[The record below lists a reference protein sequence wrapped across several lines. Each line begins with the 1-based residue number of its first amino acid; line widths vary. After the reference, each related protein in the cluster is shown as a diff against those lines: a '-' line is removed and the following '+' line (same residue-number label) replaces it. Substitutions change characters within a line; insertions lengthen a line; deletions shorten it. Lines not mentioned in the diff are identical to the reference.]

1 MIDSL
6 QSLDAEL
13 DLVNVTKRD
22 IIESI
27 TIEDVKNFLE
37 SLGVTQIDVRED
49 KGYLICPTICH
60 NPIHEAESM
69 KLYWYQNNKIFRCY
83 TECNEAM
90 SIFRLYQKFMEIN
103 YNPVTLDEAEDYVKK
118 CLKHIAVIDR
128 KPKSSFDFDLSK
140 YEFSNNVPVLD
151 EYPRSMLNFFTKYY
165 HPAWLRDGIT
175 KEAMDKFHIEFC
187 LGQNKITIPHFDING
202 RLIGIRGRALDKKD
216 IEEFGKYRPIQIGDT
231 LYTHPLQFN
240 LYGIYEHKEGIRARR
255 SAIIVEGEKSVL
267 LDDGFYGGLSNAV
280 ACCGSTFN
288 KYHIALLTDI
298 LGVNEIVVALDK
310 EYVDWKTPKAY
321 KYRDKIETMCRK
333 YKNYASF
340 SYIWDYDNLLEE
352 KDSPYDKGK
361 EVFEYLYKNRVKVK

>member
-202 RLIGIRGRALDKKD
+202 RLIGIRGRALD
-216 IEEFGKYRPIQIGDT
+216 
-231 LYTHPLQFN
+231 N
-240 LYGIYEHKEGIRARR
+240 RARR

-361 EVFEYLYKNRVKVK
+361 EVFEYLYKNRVKVR